1 MKPDE
6 KINETAKRN
15 SRLLTLSLLL
25 ILVLEM
31 IYLFA
36 FKNQSIKYELHQT
49 SVTENIQMISED
61 EMNT

>member
-36 FKNQSIKYELHQT
+36 FKNHSIKYELYQT